1 MTTISIA
8 DIPLLATDAA
18 SCRPVEGNLA
28 ELAHPLLKL
37 LSDYNRL
44 KIFALLAQG
53 ERCVCDIE
61 QEVNLAQNLVSHHL
75 RVLREAKLI
84 QSRRDSRWVYYS
96 VNTAELATVYP
107 ALCALFNP
115 ACISQSKAAC

>member
-1 MTTISIA
+1 MTMISVA
-8 DIPLLATDAA
+8 DIPLIATDAA
-18 SCRPVEGNLA
+18 ICRPVEGDLA

-61 QEVNLAQNLVSHHL
+61 REVNLAQNLVSHHL
-75 RVLREAKLI
+75 RVLREAELI
-84 QSRRDSRWVYYS
+84 KARRDSRWVYYS
-96 VNTAELATVYP
+96 VNTAELANVYP

-115 ACISQSKAAC
+115 ACISQSKALC

>member
-1 MTTISIA
+1 MTTISVA
-8 DIPLLATDAA
+8 DIPLLTTDTA
-18 SCRPVEGNLA
+18 SCRPIEGDLA
-28 ELAHPLLKL
+28 ELAFPLLKL

-61 QEVNLAQNLVSHHL
+61 REVNLAQNLVSHHL
-75 RVLREAKLI
+75 RVLREARLI
-84 QSRRDSRWVYYS
+84 KARRDSRWVYYS
-96 VNTAELATVYP
+96 VNTAELANVYP

-115 ACISQSKAAC
+115 ACISQTKAAC